1 MGAEGNNRFGG
12 ETMPETETPQPPQ
25 HQSKQPGEQT
35 EMTPQPQTIG
45 PAYQGSGKLRGKVA
59 LITGGDSGIGRA
71 VAVLFAR
78 EGADIVIVYLEE
90 DKDAEETRTMVEQEG
105 RGCLLIAGDAGFESF
120 CREAVVGCLQ
130 RFGRLDI
137 LVNNAAE
144 QHVRQSLA
152 EISAASLERTFRT
165 NIYSF
170 FFMSKAALEHLP
182 PGGVIINSASVVAYQ
197 GHPVLL
203 DYAATKGAIVAFTR
217 SLALALAEKQ
227 IRVNGVAPGP
237 IWTPLI
243 PASYGEEKVASFGLN
258 TPMGRPGQPAE
269 VAPCYLFLATDDS
282 SYMTGQM
289 LHPNGGRIVNG

>member
-1 MGAEGNNRFGG
+1 
-12 ETMPETETPQPPQ
+12 MPETETPQPPQ
-25 HQSKQPGEQT
+25 HQGKQPGEQT

-120 CREAVVGCLQ
+120 CREAVAGCLQ

-182 PGGVIINSASVVAYQ
+182 PGGVIINSASVVAY
-197 GHPVLL
+197 HFLC
-203 DYAATKGAIVAFTR
+203 
-217 SLALALAEKQ
+217 E
-227 IRVNGVAPGP
+227 APHKKCNVKLP
-237 IWTPLI
+237 I
-243 PASYGEEKVASFGLN
+243 
-258 TPMGRPGQPAE
+258 M
-269 VAPCYLFLATDDS
+269 
-282 SYMTGQM
+282 
-289 LHPNGGRIVNG
+289 